1 MGLDA
6 VAAEVIKASFA
17 AVALEVAE
25 PYLDGMDDLI
35 SQLAGDFGGYFFG
48 RGLSSAD
55 ALDLDMA
62 LVISGS
68 DSGSETYAGTCG
80 GVTEFEYESVA
91 SEYSGYD
98 EAIGYGDEYYV
109 NDESPLLNGTAS
121 FNGEMDFYIDQGFD
135 TPEVDGGYYFRV
147 SGSAEMA
154 GDITVAAT
162 GFNGRY
168 QFDASTTSGLLDD
181 DRGETRTV
189 SQQNTNAMNERFT
202 INGSVIETTESYSYS
217 YNGESSSSSEQDLM
231 AYDGSVFLLDY
242 ADAWMEIKK

>member
-1 MGLDA
+1 M
-6 VAAEVIKASFA
+6 
-17 AVALEVAE
+17 ALEVAE

-98 EAIGYGDEYYV
+98 EAIGYGEEYEESRTSSVTLTDDYCNDEYYV

-135 TPEVDGGYYFRV
+135 TPEVDGGY
-147 SGSAEMA
+147 
-154 GDITVAAT
+154 
-162 GFNGRY
+162 
-168 QFDASTTSGLLDD
+168 
-181 DRGETRTV
+181 
-189 SQQNTNAMNERFT
+189 
-202 INGSVIETTESYSYS
+202 
-217 YNGESSSSSEQDLM
+217 
-231 AYDGSVFLLDY
+231 
-242 ADAWMEIKK
+242 